1 MEKKNI
7 FKLFLG
13 VVCFLTML
21 GCEQKKENAEE
32 NFSCEDNANSIYQNS
47 SLNNFEKSKFDKLLN
62 EKFLLYE
69 NLFKKAGE
77 ENNVE
82 WELLAAIS
90 FQESQWDPRAKSNM
104 GVRGMMMLTQE
115 TAKSLGITN
124 RIDPRNSIIG
134 GSRHLADISASI
146 NYGLTEF
153 DRINFALATYNLGA
167 TNINN
172 AIAQIDIEPQSLT
185 WDDLKKEL
193 LVLDGDELYFKPQN
207 GYSRGQQT
215 IDFVERTREYAL
227 LMRVYSCKDS
237 INQLTAASGI

>member
-21 GCEQKKENAEE
+21 GCEQKKEDAKE

-104 GVRGMMMLTQE
+104 GVRGMMMVTLE
-115 TAKSLGITN
+115 TAAIVGVKN
-124 RIDPRNSIIG
+124 RLDPEQSING
-134 GSRHLADISASI
+134 GSKYIASLLEKNIFGKSQSDQLAISLAS
-146 NYGLTEF
+146 
-153 DRINFALATYNLGA
+153 YNLGP
-167 TNINN
+167 TNIIN
-172 AIAQIDIEPQSLT
+172 IAQTIDKEPDQMIWEDFESV
-185 WDDLKKEL
+185 LKNLSGEDVN
-193 LVLDGDELYFKPQN
+193 LVDKN
-207 GYSRGQQT
+207 GYKRGQQA
-215 IDFVERTREYAL
+215 IDYVHRVEDYYK
-227 LMRVYSCKDS
+227 LMIAYSCKDPIYQS
-237 INQLTAASGI
+237 SFL

>member
-21 GCEQKKENAEE
+21 GCEQKKEDAEE

-104 GVRGMMMLTQE
+104 GVRGMMMVTLE
-115 TAKSLGITN
+115 TAAIVGVKN
-124 RIDPRNSIIG
+124 RLDPEQSING
-134 GSRHLADISASI
+134 GSKYIASLLEKNIFGKSQSDQLAISLAS
-146 NYGLTEF
+146 
-153 DRINFALATYNLGA
+153 YNLGP
-167 TNINN
+167 TNIIN
-172 AIAQIDIEPQSLT
+172 IAQTIDKEPDQMI
-185 WDDLKKEL
+185 WEDFENVLKNLSGEDVN
-193 LVLDGDELYFKPQN
+193 LVDKN
-207 GYSRGQQT
+207 GYKRGQQA
-215 IDFVERTREYAL
+215 IDYVHRVEDYYK
-227 LMRVYSCKDS
+227 LMIAYSCKDPIYQS
-237 INQLTAASGI
+237 SFL

>member
-21 GCEQKKENAEE
+21 GCEQKKEDADES
-32 NFSCEDNANSIYQNS
+32 FSCEDNANNIYQNS

-104 GVRGMMMLTQE
+104 GVRGMMMVTLE
-115 TAKSLGITN
+115 TAAIVGVKN
-124 RIDPRNSIIG
+124 RLDPEQSING
-134 GSRHLADISASI
+134 GSKYIATLLEKNIFGKSQSDQLAISLAS
-146 NYGLTEF
+146 
-153 DRINFALATYNLGA
+153 YNLGP
-167 TNINN
+167 TNIIN
-172 AIAQIDIEPQSLT
+172 IAQTIDKEPDQMIWEDFESV
-185 WDDLKKEL
+185 LKNLSGEDVN
-193 LVLDGDELYFKPQN
+193 LVDKN
-207 GYSRGQQT
+207 GYKRGQQA
-215 IDFVERTREYAL
+215 IDYVHRVEDYYK
-227 LMRVYSCKDS
+227 LMIAYSCKDPIYQS
-237 INQLTAASGI
+237 SFL

>member
-21 GCEQKKENAEE
+21 GCEQKKEDTEE

-104 GVRGMMMLTQE
+104 GVRGMMMVTLE
-115 TAKSLGITN
+115 TAAIVGVKN
-124 RIDPRNSIIG
+124 RLDPEQSING
-134 GSRHLADISASI
+134 GSKYIASLLEKNIFGKSQSDQLAISLAS
-146 NYGLTEF
+146 
-153 DRINFALATYNLGA
+153 YNLGP
-167 TNINN
+167 TNIIN
-172 AIAQIDIEPQSLT
+172 IAQTIDKEPDQMIWEDFESV
-185 WDDLKKEL
+185 LKNLSGEDVN
-193 LVLDGDELYFKPQN
+193 LVDKN
-207 GYSRGQQT
+207 GYKRGQQA
-215 IDFVERTREYAL
+215 IDYVHRVEDYYK
-227 LMRVYSCKDS
+227 LMIAYSCKDPIYQS
-237 INQLTAASGI
+237 SFL

>member
-21 GCEQKKENAEE
+21 GCEQKKEDADES
-32 NFSCEDNANSIYQNS
+32 FSCEDNANNIYQNS

-104 GVRGMMMLTQE
+104 GVRGMMMVTLE
-115 TAKSLGITN
+115 TAAIVGVKN
-124 RIDPRNSIIG
+124 RLDPEQSING
-134 GSRHLADISASI
+134 GSKYIATLLEKNIFGKSQSDQLAISLAS
-146 NYGLTEF
+146 
-153 DRINFALATYNLGA
+153 YNLGP
-167 TNINN
+167 TNIIN
-172 AIAQIDIEPQSLT
+172 IAQTIDKEPDQMIWEDFESVLKSLSGE
-185 WDDLKKEL
+185 DVN
-193 LVLDGDELYFKPQN
+193 LVDKN
-207 GYSRGQQT
+207 GYKRGQQA
-215 IDFVERTREYAL
+215 IDYVHRVEDYYK
-227 LMRVYSCKDS
+227 LMIAYSCKDPIYQS
-237 INQLTAASGI
+237 SFL

>member
-21 GCEQKKENAEE
+21 GCEQKKEDAEE

-104 GVRGMMMLTQE
+104 GVRGMMMVTLE
-115 TAKSLGITN
+115 TAAIVGVKN
-124 RIDPRNSIIG
+124 RLDPEQSING
-134 GSRHLADISASI
+134 GSKYIASLLEKNIFGKSQSDQLAISLAS
-146 NYGLTEF
+146 
-153 DRINFALATYNLGA
+153 YNLGP
-167 TNINN
+167 TNIIN
-172 AIAQIDIEPQSLT
+172 IA
-185 WDDLKKEL
+185 
-193 LVLDGDELYFKPQN
+193 
-207 GYSRGQQT
+207 QT
-215 IDFVERTREYAL
+215 IDKEPDQMIWEDFESVLKNLSGEDVNLVDKNGYKRGHQAIDYVHRVEDYYK
-227 LMRVYSCKDS
+227 LMIAYSCKDPIYQS
-237 INQLTAASGI
+237 SFL

>member
-21 GCEQKKENAEE
+21 GCEQKKEDAEE
-32 NFSCEDNANSIYQNS
+32 YFSCEDNANSIYQNS

-104 GVRGMMMLTQE
+104 GVRGMMMVTLE
-115 TAKSLGITN
+115 TAAIVGVKN
-124 RIDPRNSIIG
+124 RLDPEQSING
-134 GSRHLADISASI
+134 GSKYIASLLEKNIFGKSQSDQLAISLAS
-146 NYGLTEF
+146 
-153 DRINFALATYNLGA
+153 YNLGP
-167 TNINN
+167 TNIIN
-172 AIAQIDIEPQSLT
+172 IAQTIDKEPDQMIWEDFESV
-185 WDDLKKEL
+185 LKNLSGEDVN
-193 LVLDGDELYFKPQN
+193 LVDKN
-207 GYSRGQQT
+207 GYKRGQQA
-215 IDFVERTREYAL
+215 IDYVHRVEDYYK
-227 LMRVYSCKDS
+227 LMIAYSCKDPIYQS
-237 INQLTAASGI
+237 SFL

>member
-21 GCEQKKENAEE
+21 GCEQKKEDADES
-32 NFSCEDNANSIYQNS
+32 FSCEDNANSIYQNS

-104 GVRGMMMLTQE
+104 GVRGMMMVTLE
-115 TAKSLGITN
+115 TAAIVGVKN
-124 RIDPRNSIIG
+124 RLDPEQSING
-134 GSRHLADISASI
+134 GSKYIATLLEKNIFGKSQSDQLAISLAS
-146 NYGLTEF
+146 
-153 DRINFALATYNLGA
+153 YNLGP
-167 TNINN
+167 TNIIN
-172 AIAQIDIEPQSLT
+172 IAQTIDKEPDQIIWEDFESVLKSLSGE
-185 WDDLKKEL
+185 DVN
-193 LVLDGDELYFKPQN
+193 LVDKN
-207 GYSRGQQT
+207 GYKRGQQA
-215 IDFVERTREYAL
+215 IDYVHRVEDYYK
-227 LMRVYSCKDS
+227 LMIAYSCKDPIYQS
-237 INQLTAASGI
+237 SFL

>member
-21 GCEQKKENAEE
+21 GCEQKKEDADES
-32 NFSCEDNANSIYQNS
+32 FSCEDNANNIYQNS

-104 GVRGMMMLTQE
+104 GVRGMMMVTLE
-115 TAKSLGITN
+115 TAAIVGVKN
-124 RIDPRNSIIG
+124 RLDPEQSING
-134 GSRHLADISASI
+134 GSKYIASLLEKNIFGKSQSDQLAISLAS
-146 NYGLTEF
+146 
-153 DRINFALATYNLGA
+153 YNLGP
-167 TNINN
+167 TNIIN
-172 AIAQIDIEPQSLT
+172 IAQTIDKEPDQIIWEDFESV
-185 WDDLKKEL
+185 LKNLSGEDVN
-193 LVLDGDELYFKPQN
+193 LVDKN
-207 GYSRGQQT
+207 GYKRGQQA
-215 IDFVERTREYAL
+215 IDYVHRVEDYYK
-227 LMRVYSCKDS
+227 LMIAYSCKDPIYQS
-237 INQLTAASGI
+237 SFL

>member
-1 MEKKNI
+1 MEKNNI

-21 GCEQKKENAEE
+21 GCEQKKEDAEE
-32 NFSCEDNANSIYQNS
+32 HFSCEDNANSIYQNS

-104 GVRGMMMLTQE
+104 GVRGMMMVTLE
-115 TAKSLGITN
+115 TAAIVGVKN
-124 RIDPRNSIIG
+124 RLDPEQSING
-134 GSRHLADISASI
+134 GSKYIASLLEKNIFGKSQSDQLAISLAS
-146 NYGLTEF
+146 
-153 DRINFALATYNLGA
+153 YNLGP
-167 TNINN
+167 TNIIN
-172 AIAQIDIEPQSLT
+172 IAQTIDKEPDQMIWEDFESV
-185 WDDLKKEL
+185 LKNLSGEDVN
-193 LVLDGDELYFKPQN
+193 LVDKN
-207 GYSRGQQT
+207 GYKRGQQA
-215 IDFVERTREYAL
+215 IDYVHRVEDYYK
-227 LMRVYSCKDS
+227 LMIAYSCKDPIYQS
-237 INQLTAASGI
+237 SFL

>member
-21 GCEQKKENAEE
+21 GCEQKKEDADES
-32 NFSCEDNANSIYQNS
+32 FSCEDNANSIYQNS

-104 GVRGMMMLTQE
+104 GVRGMMMVTLE
-115 TAKSLGITN
+115 TAAIVGVKN
-124 RIDPRNSIIG
+124 RLDPEQSING
-134 GSRHLADISASI
+134 GSKYIATLLEKNIFGKSQSDQLAISLAS
-146 NYGLTEF
+146 
-153 DRINFALATYNLGA
+153 YNLGP
-167 TNINN
+167 TNIIN
-172 AIAQIDIEPQSLT
+172 IAQTIDKEPDKMIWEDFESVLKSLSGE
-185 WDDLKKEL
+185 DVN
-193 LVLDGDELYFKPQN
+193 LVDKN
-207 GYSRGQQT
+207 GYKRGQQA
-215 IDFVERTREYAL
+215 IDYVHRVEDYYK
-227 LMRVYSCKDS
+227 LMIAYSCKDPIYQS
-237 INQLTAASGI
+237 SFL

>member
-7 FKLFLG
+7 FRLFLG

-21 GCEQKKENAEE
+21 GCEQKKEDAEE

-90 FQESQWDPRAKSNM
+90 FQESQWDPRARSNM
-104 GVRGMMMLTQE
+104 GVRGMMMVTLE
-115 TAKSLGITN
+115 TAAIVGVKN
-124 RIDPRNSIIG
+124 RLDPEQSING
-134 GSRHLADISASI
+134 GSKYIASLLEKNIFGKSQSDQLAISLAS
-146 NYGLTEF
+146 
-153 DRINFALATYNLGA
+153 YNLGP
-167 TNINN
+167 TNIIN
-172 AIAQIDIEPQSLT
+172 IAQTIDKEPDQMIWEDFESV
-185 WDDLKKEL
+185 LKNLSGEDVN
-193 LVLDGDELYFKPQN
+193 LVDKN
-207 GYSRGQQT
+207 GYKRGQQA
-215 IDFVERTREYAL
+215 IDYVHRVEDYYK
-227 LMRVYSCKDS
+227 LMIAYSCKDPIYQS
-237 INQLTAASGI
+237 SFL

>member
-21 GCEQKKENAEE
+21 GCEQKKEDAKE

-104 GVRGMMMLTQE
+104 GVRGMMMVTLE
-115 TAKSLGITN
+115 TAAIVGVKN
-124 RIDPRNSIIG
+124 RLDPEQSING
-134 GSRHLADISASI
+134 GSKYIASLLEKNIFGKSQSDQLAISLAS
-146 NYGLTEF
+146 
-153 DRINFALATYNLGA
+153 YNLGP
-167 TNINN
+167 TNIIN
-172 AIAQIDIEPQSLT
+172 IAQTIDKEPDQIIWEDFESV
-185 WDDLKKEL
+185 LKNLSGEDVN
-193 LVLDGDELYFKPQN
+193 LVDKN
-207 GYSRGQQT
+207 GYKRGQQA
-215 IDFVERTREYAL
+215 IDYVHRVEDYYK
-227 LMRVYSCKDS
+227 LMIAYSCKDPIYQS
-237 INQLTAASGI
+237 SFL

>member
-21 GCEQKKENAEE
+21 GCEQKKEDAEE

-104 GVRGMMMLTQE
+104 GVRGMMMVTLE
-115 TAKSLGITN
+115 TAAIVGVKN
-124 RIDPRNSIIG
+124 RLDPEQSING
-134 GSRHLADISASI
+134 GSKYIATLLEKNIFGKSQSDQLAISLAS
-146 NYGLTEF
+146 
-153 DRINFALATYNLGA
+153 YNLGP
-167 TNINN
+167 TNIMN
-172 AIAQIDIEPQSLT
+172 IAQTIDKEPDQMIWEDFESVLKSLSGE
-185 WDDLKKEL
+185 DVN
-193 LVLDGDELYFKPQN
+193 LVDKN
-207 GYSRGQQT
+207 GYKRGQQA
-215 IDFVERTREYAL
+215 IDYVHRVEDYYK
-227 LMRVYSCKDS
+227 LMIAYSCKDPIYQS
-237 INQLTAASGI
+237 SFL

>member
-21 GCEQKKENAEE
+21 GCEQKKEDADES
-32 NFSCEDNANSIYQNS
+32 FSCEDNANSIYQNS

-104 GVRGMMMLTQE
+104 GVRGMMMVTLE
-115 TAKSLGITN
+115 TAAIVGVKN
-124 RIDPRNSIIG
+124 RLDPEQSING
-134 GSRHLADISASI
+134 GSKYIASLLEKNIFGKSQSDQLAISLAS
-146 NYGLTEF
+146 
-153 DRINFALATYNLGA
+153 YNLGP
-167 TNINN
+167 TNIIN
-172 AIAQIDIEPQSLT
+172 IAQTIDKEPDQMIWEDFESV
-185 WDDLKKEL
+185 LKNLSGEDVN
-193 LVLDGDELYFKPQN
+193 LVDKN
-207 GYSRGQQT
+207 GYKRGQQA
-215 IDFVERTREYAL
+215 IDYVHRVEDYYK
-227 LMRVYSCKDS
+227 LMIAYSCKDPIYQS
-237 INQLTAASGI
+237 SFL

>member
-1 MEKKNI
+1 MEKENI

-21 GCEQKKENAEE
+21 GCEQKKEDAEE

-77 ENNVE
+77 ANNIE

-104 GVRGMMMLTQE
+104 GVRGMMMVTLE
-115 TAKSLGITN
+115 TAAIVGVKN
-124 RIDPRNSIIG
+124 RLDPEQSING
-134 GSRHLADISASI
+134 GSKYIASLLEKNIFGKSQSDQLAISLAS
-146 NYGLTEF
+146 
-153 DRINFALATYNLGA
+153 YNLGP
-167 TNINN
+167 TNIIN
-172 AIAQIDIEPQSLT
+172 IAQTIDKEPDQMIWEDFESV
-185 WDDLKKEL
+185 LKNLSGEDVN
-193 LVLDGDELYFKPQN
+193 LVDKN
-207 GYSRGQQT
+207 GYKRGQQA
-215 IDFVERTREYAL
+215 IDYVHRVEDYYK
-227 LMRVYSCKDS
+227 LMIAYSCKDPIYQS
-237 INQLTAASGI
+237 SFL

>member
-21 GCEQKKENAEE
+21 GCEQKKEHAEE

-104 GVRGMMMLTQE
+104 GVRGMMMVTLE
-115 TAKSLGITN
+115 TAAIVGVKN
-124 RIDPRNSIIG
+124 RLDPEQSING
-134 GSRHLADISASI
+134 GSRYIASLLEKNIFGKSQSDQLAISLAS
-146 NYGLTEF
+146 
-153 DRINFALATYNLGA
+153 YNLGP
-167 TNINN
+167 TNIIN
-172 AIAQIDIEPQSLT
+172 IAQTIDKEPDQMIWEDFESV
-185 WDDLKKEL
+185 LKNLSGEDVN
-193 LVLDGDELYFKPQN
+193 LVDKN
-207 GYSRGQQT
+207 GYKRGQQA
-215 IDFVERTREYAL
+215 IDYVHRVEDYYK
-227 LMRVYSCKDS
+227 LMIAYSCKDPIYQS
-237 INQLTAASGI
+237 SFL

>member
-21 GCEQKKENAEE
+21 GCEQKKEDAEE

-90 FQESQWDPRAKSNM
+90 FLDSQLDPRAISYM
-104 GVRGMMMLTQE
+104 GVRGMMMFTLE
-115 TAKSLGITN
+115 TAAIVGVKN
-124 RIDPRNSIIG
+124 RLDPEQSING
-134 GSRHLADISASI
+134 GSKYIASLLEKNIFGKSQSDQLAISLAS
-146 NYGLTEF
+146 
-153 DRINFALATYNLGA
+153 YNLGP
-167 TNINN
+167 TNIIN
-172 AIAQIDIEPQSLT
+172 IAQTNDKEPDQMIWEDFESV
-185 WDDLKKEL
+185 LKNLSGEDVN
-193 LVLDGDELYFKPQN
+193 LVDKN
-207 GYSRGQQT
+207 GYKRGQQA
-215 IDFVERTREYAL
+215 IDYVHRVEDYYK
-227 LMRVYSCKDS
+227 LMIAYSCKDPIYQS
-237 INQLTAASGI
+237 SFL

>member
-21 GCEQKKENAEE
+21 GCEQKKEDAEE

-62 EKFLLYE
+62 EKFVLYE

-104 GVRGMMMLTQE
+104 GVRGMMMVTLE
-115 TAKSLGITN
+115 TAAIVGVKN
-124 RIDPRNSIIG
+124 RLDPEQSING
-134 GSRHLADISASI
+134 GSKYIASLLEKNIFGKSQSDQLAISLAS
-146 NYGLTEF
+146 
-153 DRINFALATYNLGA
+153 YNLGP
-167 TNINN
+167 TNIIN
-172 AIAQIDIEPQSLT
+172 IAQTIDKEPDQMIWEDFESV
-185 WDDLKKEL
+185 LKNLSGEDVN
-193 LVLDGDELYFKPQN
+193 LVDKN
-207 GYSRGQQT
+207 GYKRGQQA
-215 IDFVERTREYAL
+215 IDYVHRVEDYYK
-227 LMRVYSCKDS
+227 LMIAYSCKDPIYQS
-237 INQLTAASGI
+237 SFL